1 VPEWGIFWLAPLVA
15 WVGAVLATRAMLV
28 GGISDK
34 PDEVRKA
41 HDLIVPT
48 AGGVGMALGS
58 GIAVLLFLAFPNSHL
73 DYGAGS
79 AGYNAALVL
88 LLGAFGVTLGL
99 ADDLWK
105 LASRLKFVL
114 LAAASL
120 AFAAFGAHANSLPIT
135 NTIAL
140 SLGPIGAV
148 IGTALWIFTIANTVN
163 FTDGANGLSMGSTA
177 IGLAT
182 LGLLCLVHGEPVIAL
197 VALCVAASL
206 AGSLVLNFPKGR
218 LFAGDAGALFAGL
231 SVGGVGAVAAS
242 IDVAPWAIALC
253 FLPQLADVLLTLAW
267 RLSKRRNLLASHR
280 DHMFQIGLRAGV
292 SHGRIATLYWG
303 LTAHCC
309 LCAVAGAL
317 LGPLI
322 ALLALVVNAGV
333 GVMLF
338 LKVRKFAAAQGHDG
352 A

>member
-1 VPEWGIFWLAPLVA
+1 VPEWGIFWLAPFVA
-15 WVGAVLATRAMLV
+15 WLGAVLGTRAMLV

-41 HDLIVPT
+41 HDLVVPT
-48 AGGVGMALGS
+48 AGGIGMALGT
-58 GIAVLLFLAFPNSHL
+58 GVAVLLVLAFPNSEL
-73 DYGAGS
+73 DYRNGS
-79 AGYNAALVL
+79 AGHNAALVVL
-88 LLGAFGVTLGL
+88 LSAFGASLGL
-99 ADDLWK
+99 ADDIWK

-120 AFAAFGAHANSLPIT
+120 TFAAFGAHANALPIT

-140 SLGPIGAV
+140 SLGPIGAI
-148 IGTALWIFTIANTVN
+148 IGTALWIFTVANTVN

-182 LGLLCLVHGEPVIAL
+182 LGLLCLIHGEPVIAL
-197 VALCVAASL
+197 LALCIAGSL

-231 SVGGVGAVAAS
+231 AVGGVGAVAAS

-292 SHGRIATLYWG
+292 SHGRIAALYWV

-309 LCAVAGAL
+309 VCAVAGAL
-317 LGPLI
+317 LGPL
-322 ALLALVVNAGV
+322 AALVALAVNAAV

-338 LKVRKFAAAQGHDG
+338 SKVRNFAAAHGHDG
-352 A
+352 E